1 MNAEKHVT
9 VILLIV
15 VVIVALVSTYA
26 WFSGASSNKITGTIT
41 SMTGSAF
48 SFTDGTGEVTDDT
61 DYSGYDDY
69 PGYATSEQT
78 HVPMYAGQK
87 GYHYDDTLQTPAWVS
102 YTGSDAPFYLF
113 KNISY
118 KMYGNSYL
126 TMLVL
131 LEKFVVTLDQE
142 SYNYNFNQTLTNIC
156 GVADVGSITTSDYF
170 VLNSSF
176 KNNKA
181 LNPSTGSQEI
191 FVSIDDEDAN
201 YVANDTS
208 TYKVIAIIYRG
219 TEVSKYMTLNYWKS
233 NQSNGRVDGE
243 DNPLDSR
250 GVLPSESHT
259 SAVVNNVNSGITLT
273 YPTDV
278 CEAGMLNYVGIYVG
292 FYGYQNGHYTQC
304 LFSEARF
311 RGSTFYFILS
321 AGAGL

>member
-26 WFSGASSNKITGTIT
+26 WFSVASNNKVVAVIT
-41 SMTGSAF
+41 SGENTSF
-48 SFTDGTGEVTDDT
+48 SFTDGSGEITQDKNHV
-61 DYSGYDDY
+61 GFDDY
-69 PGYATSEQT
+69 PGYDTEEQT
-78 HVPMYAGQK
+78 HTPMYAGQK
-87 GYHYDDTLQTPAWVS
+87 GYHYDDTLQTPAWVA

-113 KNISY
+113 KNIPY
-118 KMYGNSYL
+118 KMYGASNVTLS
-126 TMLVL
+126 VI
-131 LEKFVVTLDQE
+131 LEKFIVTLDQE

-156 GVADVGSITTSDYF
+156 GVADVGSIATSDYI

-176 KNNKA
+176 KTNKA
-181 LNPSTGSQEI
+181 LEPSTGSQEI
-191 FVSIDDEDAN
+191 FMSIDDEDEN
-201 YVANDTS
+201 YVANNTA
-208 TYKVIAIIYRG
+208 TYNVIAIIYKG

-259 SAVVNNVNSGITLT
+259 SAVVNNVNSGITLI

-278 CEAGMLNYVGIYVG
+278 CEAGMLNYVGVYVG

-321 AGAGL
+321 AGAGA